1 MDHVTCPICSE
12 KFSRRDNMKRHL
24 CNTHS
29 SDLKLENA
37 AAMGGAMVTHCPKY
51 ISDHPPFATAGFRP
65 TQHAGSQQRLYN
77 TLWKHPFTCMV
88 VGPSQSG
95 KTVFVTNLI
104 KANVI
109 DPAPHRIIWCYS
121 EWQSL
126 YDTMKG
132 VEFVQGLPDL
142 SELRCSSRIRK
153 LIIADDLMNSDEGTF
168 MELATKGVHHW
179 NCSLIFIVQDAFFNK
194 RTTRI
199 NSHYLLLFKNP
210 GDRLTAQNLARQ
222 SGNVKWFMSAYDNA
236 TREPHGYLLFDR
248 TQSCPDE
255 IRLRTSVIPPGPER
269 VYAPM
274 SHIN

>member
-1 MDHVTCPICSE
+1 MDQITCPLCSG

-24 CNTHS
+24 RNTHS
-29 SDLKLENA
+29 SDPKLENA
-37 AAMGGAMVTHCPKY
+37 TEMSGAMVTNCPQS
-51 ISDHPPFATAGFRP
+51 ISNDSPIAKSGFRP
-65 TQHAGSQQRLYN
+65 TQYGGSQKRLYS
-77 TLWKHPFTCMV
+77 TLWKHPFTCMA

-95 KTVFVTNLI
+95 KTMFVANLI
-104 KANVI
+104 KANIV

-121 EWQSL
+121 EWQPL
-126 YDTMKG
+126 YDSMKS

-142 SELRCSSRIRK
+142 SELRSSSHIRK

-199 NSHYLLLFKNP
+199 NSHYLVLFKNP

-222 SGNVKWFMSAYDNA
+222 SGNVKWFMSAYDKA

-248 TQSCPDE
+248 TQGCPDE
-255 IRLRTSVIPPGPER
+255 IRLRTNVIPPGPER
-269 VYAPM
+269 VYAP
-274 SHIN
+274 INPSN